1 MKRRYVTIDVF
12 TERAFGGNPLAV
24 VLDADG
30 LSASQM
36 QSLAIE
42 FNYSETTFVLPP
54 KHRKHSARVRIFT
67 PSSEIP
73 FAGHPNVGTAFA
85 LARLMVEQKERIPEQ
100 LIFEEEAGL
109 VPVALLQEDGEV
121 IGAELLA
128 PEPFS
133 RRAQVAHER
142 AAACLSLSADD
153 IRTDRHQPQ
162 VVSVGLPF
170 LVVELASRDALR
182 RAAPNRAAFAEVLPL
197 DGARSVYAYTRDR
210 GATPAEANSD
220 ILARAFSPRMTED
233 PATGSATAAAAALLA
248 ELSAPP
254 DGELSL
260 RFMQGVDMGRPGLLA
275 ARTRMA
281 AGRAI
286 AVRVGG
292 RCVSVMEG
300 SFLLAEAS

>member
-1 MKRRYVTIDVF
+1 MRRRYVTIDVF
-12 TERAFGGNPLAV
+12 TETAFGGNPLAV

-36 QSLAIE
+36 QALAIE

-54 KHRKHSARVRIFT
+54 KHRDHSAWVRIFT

-85 LARLMVEQKERIPEQ
+85 LARLMVERKEGIPEQ

-109 VPVALLQEDGEV
+109 VPVALLQQDGEV

-197 DGARSVYAYTRDR
+197 DGARSVYTYTRDR
-210 GATPAEANSD
+210 GTAPAEANSD

-233 PATGSATAAAAALLA
+233 PATGSATAAASALLA

-260 RFMQGVDMGRPGLLA
+260 RFMQGVDMGRPGLLV
-275 ARTRMA
+275 ARTRME

-286 AVRVGG
+286 AVHVGG

-300 SFLLAEAS
+300 SLLLAEAS

>member
-1 MKRRYVTIDVF
+1 MRRRYVTVDVF

-36 QSLAIE
+36 QALAIE
-42 FNYSETTFVLPP
+42 LNYSETTFVLPP
-54 KHRKHSARVRIFT
+54 KHRDHSAWVRIFT

-85 LARLMVEQKERIPEQ
+85 LAKLMVERKEEIPEQ

-109 VPVALLQEDGEV
+109 VPVALLQQDGEV

-133 RRAQVAHER
+133 RRAQVAQEK

-182 RAAPNRAAFAEVLPL
+182 RAAPNREAFAEVLPL
-197 DGARSVYAYTRDR
+197 DGARSVYAYTRER
-210 GATPAEANSD
+210 GAAPAEANSD
-220 ILARAFSPRMTED
+220 ILGARVQPSD
-233 PATGSATAAAAALLA
+233 
-248 ELSAPP
+248 
-254 DGELSL
+254 DGGPGDGKRHSG
-260 RFMQGVDMGRPGLLA
+260 GVGA
-275 ARTRMA
+275 AR
-281 AGRAI
+281 RAVGPARWRTEP
-286 AVRVGG
+286 AVYAGG
-292 RCVSVMEG
+292 RHGTTGPARGADPHEG
-300 SFLLAEAS
+300 GKGDRCACRRTLRQRHGRSLLLAEAN